1 MSWNFALI
9 LFVLLII
16 TGIVWVMDVAWM
28 RPARRRNMAAAA
40 AEFDRER
47 APHLRT
53 VEGPEA
59 AARHRDQAVASAGRM
74 PWWVEYSVSFF
85 PVILFVFVLRSFVVE
100 PFRIPSGSM
109 LPTLQAGDLILV
121 NKFTYGIRLP
131 VVDSKVVGIND
142 PERGDIMVFRYPPDP
157 SVDYIKRVIGVPGD
171 EVTYVDKRLYVN
183 GKEVPRERVGDY
195 FEPDRASYS
204 SEFKE
209 SLGDVDHRIL
219 LDEQGSNDIFPSS
232 SFPYRN
238 RCTYQSGGIHC
249 TVPEGHYFVM
259 GDNRDNSA
267 DSRYWGFVP
276 DSHVVGKAFFV
287 WMNFGDLGRIGGVQ

>member
-9 LFVLLII
+9 LFVLLVV
-16 TGIVWVMDVAWM
+16 TGIVWVMDVVWL

-59 AARHRDQAVASAGRM
+59 VARHRDQVVASAGHM

-131 VVDSKVVGIND
+131 VVDSKVVGVND
-142 PERGDIMVFRYPPDP
+142 PDRGDIIVFRYPPDP
-157 SVDYIKRVIGVPGD
+157 SVDYIKRVVGVPGD
-171 EVTYVDKRLYVN
+171 EITYVDKRLYVN

-204 SEFKE
+204 SEFTE
-209 SLGDVDHRIL
+209 SLGDLEHRIL
-219 LDEQGSNDIFPSS
+219 LDEQGGNDIFPST

-238 RCTYQSGGIHC
+238 HCAYQSGGIHC

>member
-1 MSWNFALI
+1 MRASELDNPFWASLDTCHRDLALRH
-9 LFVLLII
+9 
-16 TGIVWVMDVAWM
+16 GD
-28 RPARRRNMAAAA
+28 
-40 AEFDRER
+40 
-47 APHLRT
+47 
-53 VEGPEA
+53 
-59 AARHRDQAVASAGRM
+59 AAR
-74 PWWVEYSVSFF
+74 F
-85 PVILFVFVLRSFVVE
+85 PPAYA
-100 PFRIPSGSM
+100 PF
-109 LPTLQAGDLILV
+109 L
-121 NKFTYGIRLP
+121 
-131 VVDSKVVGIND
+131 
-142 PERGDIMVFRYPPDP
+142 
-157 SVDYIKRVIGVPGD
+157 GVPGD

-204 SEFKE
+204 AEFTE
-209 SLGDVDHRIL
+209 ALGEVDHRIL
-219 LDEQGSNDIFPSS
+219 LDEQGANDIFPST

-287 WMNFGDLGRIGGVQ
+287 WMNFGDLGRIGGIQ